1 MSFER
6 LNQDNTTKQQLTR
19 WQDVDDN
26 NWTDTDVTDN
36 GNAETQQKRK
46 PACFYEIV
54 LYQLLKP

>member
-54 LYQLLKP
+54 